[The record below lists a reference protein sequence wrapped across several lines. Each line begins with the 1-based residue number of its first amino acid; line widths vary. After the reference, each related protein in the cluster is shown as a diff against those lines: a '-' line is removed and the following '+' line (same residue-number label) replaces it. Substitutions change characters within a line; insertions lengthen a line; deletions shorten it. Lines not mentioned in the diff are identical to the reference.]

1 MCGIIGLLLKNKS
14 SNNLITSLWN
24 SIYQLQN
31 RGYDSCGISIIQKN
45 SSFIKNSSFLT
56 FKYASTRENS
66 AIDILKNK
74 IKYLEEND
82 HLSFRIGIG
91 HTRWATNGPKTDYN
105 SHPHVSYHGHF
116 SLIHNG
122 IIENYEILKEELME
136 KGYDFSSETDSE
148 VIVNLLEYYYLL
160 DSEKNVYT
168 SFQKTLE
175 RLVGTY
181 GLVVMCKN
189 EKDKLY
195 CVKNGSPLLIGY
207 DENIGIVTSEPCGFC
222 DMVNTYITLQND
234 DICVLYRDETDK
246 IQMKT
251 NLSYTQNKI
260 HRNHFEESP
269 LPYCH
274 WTIKEI
280 YDQPKSILNAYNHG
294 GRIKSSSEVKLGG
307 LDKNI
312 DILKEIEHVIL
323 LGMGTSYHA
332 GLLGEYYMKEICNFV
347 SVRCYDASEFKEID
361 IPKKGKTLG
370 IFISQSGET
379 KDLHETLKLF
389 KKHDIITMGVINVV
403 DSLIAREVDC
413 GVYCNGG
420 REVGVCST
428 KIFTSQVII
437 LSLISIWFS
446 QIHGIHKGKREE
458 MIKDLQNLSLMV
470 RQTLEDLNEKIK
482 DLVKDFSY
490 SNLFILGKEKMYPIA
505 CEGSLKIKEISYIH
519 SESYSS
525 SSLKHGP
532 FSLLDENF
540 PVFILDNDD
549 DYHSKNM
556 NSLEEI
562 HSRHSPIYLFT
573 NHFDYPKKQNLKII
587 HIQKNKTYQGILT
600 IISMQ
605 LFAYY
610 LSIQKGYNCDFPR
623 NLAKT
628 VTTL

>member
-1 MCGIIGLLLKNKS
+1 MCGIIGLLLKKNS
-14 SNNLITSLWN
+14 SKNIINLLWN

-31 RGYDSCGISIIQKN
+31 RGYDSCGISMIQED
-45 SSFIKNSSFLT
+45 SSLITL
-56 FKYASTRENS
+56 KYASTHEKN
-66 AIDILKNK
+66 AVDILK
-74 IKYLEEND
+74 EN
-82 HLSFRIGIG
+82 SKEISEYYGQTFKVGIG

-105 SHPHVSYHGHF
+105 SHPHVSYYRHF
-116 SLIHNG
+116 SLVHNG
-122 IIENYEILKEELME
+122 IIENYESLKEELFE
-136 KGYDFSSETDSE
+136 KGYRFSSDTDSE
-148 VIVNLLEYYYLL
+148 VIVNLLEYYYLSNENHR
-160 DSEKNVYT
+160 DVYIA
-168 SFQKTLE
+168 FQKTLE

-181 GLVVMCKN
+181 GLVVMCKE

-195 CVKNGSPLLIGY
+195 CVKNGSPLLVGL
-207 DENIGIVTSEPCGFC
+207 DENVGIVTSEPCGFC

-234 DICVLYRDETDK
+234 DICVLYRDQNEK

-251 NLSYTQNKI
+251 NLSYVQNKI
-260 HRNHFEESP
+260 HKTHFEESP

-294 GRIKSSSEVKLGG
+294 GRLKSPSEVKLGG
-307 LDKNI
+307 LDEKI
-312 DILKEIEHVIL
+312 EVLKEIEHIL
-323 LGMGTSYHA
+323 LFGMGTSYHA

-347 SVRCYDASEFKEID
+347 SVRCYDASEFKESD
-361 IPKKGKTLG
+361 IPKRGKVLG

-389 KKHDIITMGVINVV
+389 KKNDIMTMGVINVV

-446 QIHGIHKGKREE
+446 QIHGIQKGKREE
-458 MIKDLQNLSLMV
+458 MIKDLQNLSFMV
-470 RQTLEDLNEKIK
+470 RQTLEDLNEKVKEI
-482 DLVKDFSY
+482 VKDFHY
-490 SNLFILGKEKMYPIA
+490 SNLFILGKESMYPIA

-519 SESYSS
+519 SEAYSS

-573 NHFDYPKKQNLKII
+573 NHYDYPKKQNLKVIQ
-587 HIQKNKTYQGILT
+587 IQKNKTYQGILT
-600 IISMQ
+600 VISMQ
-605 LFAYY
+605 LFGYY